1 MYLQRLEKLRKLRA
15 NHAPALTALTALSL
29 KLRFFFGSLANFGWE
44 LCLKHL
50 LVHLKQ
56 LG

>member
-50 LVHLKQ
+50 LVHLI
-56 LG
+56 G